1 MFRELPIASSLRCC
15 KGLSMGDIRG
25 FHIRDIQEHRVFIYL
40 YFNLLYS
47 SPMSGK
53 STWIFRTTFAITAA
67 FEVVI

>member
-25 FHIRDIQEHRVFIYL
+25 FHIRDNQEYL
-40 YFNLLYS
+40 
-47 SPMSGK
+47 
-53 STWIFRTTFAITAA
+53 TTFTITAA